1 MCHLFLHLKHNYH
14 REDTSRPDRKRK
26 KKYNN
31 KKTETFVFL
40 ISACANNNRDITD
53 QRPKLTKKTTTC

>member
-1 MCHLFLHLKHNYH
+1 MLEHQ
-14 REDTSRPDRKRK
+14 DRIENAK